1 MTQIVT
7 GPQWLIRARLRDALS
22 LRSID
27 DAIVEVEI
35 RSAGG
40 PFRPCPFPMRRR
52 SGGEIAITASVRDI
66 AARLETGVETRIWF
80 LVSRLRY
87 TPLEHDLVI
96 PAADFTPTSR
106 QVTVMGQQI
115 TQTHLKGA
123 PFEADLRL
131 MPRPVRLAGLVLRD
145 NDPQDPVVGAQV
157 TIDQDAGT
165 AVATDPAGRFLIP
178 SLPLRRVVTVTAT
191 ESGASVSAPHTIDF
205 TKPTNALQLSF
216 ITAPAA

>member
-1 MTQIVT
+1 MIQIVT
-7 GPQWLIRARLRDALS
+7 GPQLLIRARLRDALS

-27 DAIVEVEI
+27 DATVEVEI

-66 AARLETGVETRIWF
+66 ATRLETGVETRIRF
-80 LVSRLRY
+80 LVSRPRY
-87 TPLEHDLVI
+87 TSLEHDLVI

-115 TQTHLKGA
+115 AQTYLNGA
-123 PFEADLRL
+123 PFEADL
-131 MPRPVRLAGLVLRD
+131 D
-145 NDPQDPVVGAQV
+145 NDPQDPVAGAQV
-157 TIDQDAGT
+157 TIDQDAGS
-165 AVATDPAGRFLIP
+165 AVATDAAGRFVMP